1 MTDRCQA
8 QVGGEAS
15 GDPRITAVV
24 LTYNRANEI
33 LRTLHRLQ
41 SLPERPAVVVVD
53 NGSEDG
59 TAEAVSRSFP
69 EVDLIRFGH
78 NIGAAARNS
87 GILFARTPYVAL
99 CDDDTWW
106 ESGSLRQAAD
116 LLDRYPRVAVLT
128 AKVLIGPEGREDPTS
143 LEMAHSPLQ
152 AGEPL
157 PGTPLLGFL
166 AGASVIRRSAVLNVG
181 GFEPRLFIGGEEAL
195 VAMDLAAAGWH
206 MAYVPDLIVHH
217 HPSIVRDSA
226 RRRHL
231 LLRNAIWVAWL
242 RRPFSSA
249 IRLTFRLLKRTLP
262 TSERISMLTATL
274 AELPWIVRRRKVVP
288 PDVESEIQKLEA
300 A

>member
-1 MTDRCQA
+1 MTDRYQA
-8 QVGGEAS
+8 QKGGGVGP
-15 GDPRITAVV
+15 DPRVTAVV
-24 LTYNRANEI
+24 LTYNRADEI
-33 LRTLHRLQ
+33 LRTLHRLR
-41 SLPERPAVVVVD
+41 SLPERPAIVVVD

-69 EVDLIRFGH
+69 GIDLIRFGH

-106 ESGSLRQAAD
+106 EAGSLRQAAE

-128 AKVLIGPEGREDPTS
+128 ARVLVGPEGREDPTS
-143 LEMAHSPLQ
+143 SAMAHSPLRT
-152 AGEPL
+152 GEPL

-166 AGASVIRRSAVLNVG
+166 AGASVIRRSAVLSVG

-195 VAMDLAAAGWH
+195 VAMDLAATGWH

-217 HPSIVRDSA
+217 HPSSQRDSA
-226 RRRHL
+226 RRRRL

-242 RRPFSSA
+242 RRPFSTA
-249 IRLTFRLLKRTLP
+249 LRLTFRLFKRTLP
-262 TSERISMLTATL
+262 TSERISMLTDTL
-274 AELPWIVRRRKVVP
+274 AELPWIVRDRKVLP
-288 PDVESEIQKLEA
+288 PHVESEIQKLEA